1 MSWFKRSGKKNSAP
15 PPEALQA
22 DTSAAAATSAQNP
35 VETSPGDREC
45 LENLAE
51 RKPPDALAD
60 LFLVMEEHLN
70 ELELEDIR
78 LLVATLRQPP
88 PLVELLSSSLDDPEE
103 LREAILSSPTLSA
116 DVLPVVNSAA
126 FALNSP
132 ISSIEHA
139 VAYLGTTMVRG
150 LVLQSAVGQVMA
162 FETDV
167 QKAAYM
173 RIWRSSYVAS
183 AAAQAYASALNFEP
197 PSVHATRAL
206 LVNIGDLALIS
217 ARPELSVIYA
227 PKTDLLGKVEA
238 QQEDFMANSA
248 VLSSLLV
255 RQWGLPEDLCESLR
269 HSLTPLTWAPDSNE
283 RSVDR
288 QREDVVVYLACRI
301 GDAVAYGGLKDVA
314 DFDLLA
320 EESPDFFYLP
330 DYLRRLELGGLLRT
344 LADRSHGRRVQQ
356 IIDTFGA

>member
-1 MSWFKRSGKKNSAP
+1 MSWFKRGAKKEDPAPPAKSPAEVPTVAVSAP
-15 PPEALQA
+15 PEPSQNDMAAL
-22 DTSAAAATSAQNP
+22 DSLS
-35 VETSPGDREC
+35 
-45 LENLAE
+45 E
-51 RKPPDALAD
+51 RKPPESLAD

-70 ELELEDIR
+70 ELELEDIKV
-78 LLVATLRQPP
+78 LVATLKQPP
-88 PLVELLSSSLDDPEE
+88 PLVERLSSGLDDPEE

-116 DVLPVVNSAA
+116 DVLRVVNSAA
-126 FALNSP
+126 FALSSP

-139 VAYLGTTMVRG
+139 VTYLGTTMVRG

-183 AAAQAYASALNFEP
+183 AAAQAYATALNLEP

-227 PKTDLLGKVEA
+227 PKTDLLSRVEA
-238 QQEDFMANSA
+238 QQHDIMANSA
-248 VLSSLLV
+248 VLSSMLV
-255 RQWGLPEDLCESLR
+255 RQWNLPEDLCESLR

-283 RSVDR
+283 RSHDK
-288 QREDVVVYLACRI
+288 QQEDVILYLACRI
-301 GDAVAYGGLKDVA
+301 GDAVAYGGLKEIA

-320 EESPDFFYLP
+320 QESPDFFYLP
-330 DYLRRLELGGLLRT
+330 DYLRRLELGGLLRV
-344 LADRSHGRRVQQ
+344 LGDRSHGRRVQQ
-356 IIDTFGA
+356 IVDTFGG